1 MSIADKLTTIAENEQ
16 KVYKA
21 GQDNFLHET
30 MLNNGKRTW
39 FSYMFRTCTNL
50 VEAPYFDTSKGT
62 QFSAMFY
69 QCSKLKVVPQ
79 YDFSKGTAVNDLF
92 VECTSLEELPEIIAS
107 NASNCN
113 YMFHSCRNLR
123 KIAKLNV
130 SKHNVTSTIQSIFA
144 GCTSLEEITFDGDI
158 RQSIDMSACP
168 LNVASAKS
176 AIEALYVYKG
186 TQYELA
192 RTISFNDDV
201 WARLNAAEV
210 PPSEATWQEYVMT
223 VKGWST

>member
-1 MSIADKLTTIAENEQ
+1 MVIGLITAICL
-16 KVYKA
+16 
-21 GQDNFLHET
+21 G
-30 MLNNGKRTW
+30 
-39 FSYMFRTCTNL
+39 
-50 VEAPYFDTSKGT
+50 VEAPYFEMVKSGHCA
-62 QFSAMFY
+62 SMFY
-69 QCSKLKVVPQ
+69 GCTKLKVVPQ
-79 YDFSKGTAVNDLF
+79 YDFTKATSIADLF

-107 NASNCN
+107 NAANCN
-113 YMFHSCRNLR
+113 YAFHTCTKLR

-130 SKHNVTSTIQSIFA
+130 SKHSAATVIQSIFA
-144 GCTSLEEITFDGDI
+144 GCTSLEEITFDGYI

-186 TQYELA
+186 TQHELA

-201 WARLNAAEV
+201 WARLNAAEA